1 MSKIKIVC
9 DSSCDMPRHY
19 EKELNIGICPLGVTI
34 DGTTYRE
41 WYDLMPEEF
50 YKLLVSAKDFP
61 KTTLAGP
68 ELFLEQYKNAEKEGF
83 DSVIVITLPASASGT
98 FQSANIA
105 KEMYEDEGGTCRI
118 VTFDSQLLS
127 YPYGYLVVNAAQ
139 MAAEGKSVEEILE
152 KTEYIR
158 RHYDIYFAVDSLEY
172 LKKGGRINSA
182 KAAIGTF
189 LDLKPILS
197 LKGGLVEQVDMV
209 RGSKRILPRIIQLLK
224 SHKGNADF
232 ERVVIGT
239 AANPELSDKYKA
251 KLTEEFGCTEFEDFN
266 VGVVVGAHAGPGF
279 SAVFVINPE
288 FENDCI
294 N

>member
-182 KAAIGTF
+182 KAAIGTL

-209 RGSKRILPRIIQLLK
+209 RGSKKILPRIIQLLK

-232 ERVVIGT
+232 ERVIIGT